1 MTSQVVGAAGGT
13 VSAPDGTQVVIPA
26 GALSS
31 DVTITI
37 ALNESAPALT
47 QALSVAPAHVFGPEG
62 QTFAKPVSVTLPFQP
77 ANLPSGATEK
87 DLAVYT
93 APQGSSAYEALPT
106 TIKDATHVTGQATH
120 FSNMCPGAIL
130 YDGGP
135 LPDGAYGDAAVCTSL
150 TPGAMVPLTFSD
162 AGAPS
167 LTGGAIASG
176 TYDLTSITAYVPAGC
191 TLNPGGPTG
200 FSLTISFGSGTFEIA
215 EAVTGSG
222 GNEVPDR
229 LGNVLDERVDADAD
243 RIAAATRR
251 PPRGSTWR
259 RPPSSSWEARTT
271 GQTAEPAG
279 RASTPSRSSERT
291 RAPRCSRWHCLAY
304 TGGAPG
310 GASEAPRPVGSKARG
325 NASASVRH
333 EPC

>member
-1 MTSQVVGAAGGT
+1 MIRKTFGFLVLGFLAGCSSSSGGASPDGGTSQPDAATADDSGGGVTSQVVGAGGGT

-26 GALSS
+26 GALQS

-47 QALSVAPAHVFGPEG
+47 QAQSVAPAHVFGPEG

-93 APQGSSAYEALPT
+93 APQGSSAYQALPT

-120 FSNMCPGAIL
+120 FSNMCPGAVL

-167 LTGGAIASG
+167 LTGGTIASG

-200 FSLTISFGSGTFEIA
+200 FSLTISFGSGTFEF
-215 EAVTGSG
+215 
-222 GNEVPDR
+222 
-229 LGNVLDERVDADAD
+229 
-243 RIAAATRR
+243 AAADTGGGGTVFEAFSGTYSTS
-251 PPRGSTWR
+251 GSMLTLTDTC
-259 RPPSSSWEARTT
+259 PDTSSS
-271 GQTAEPAG
+271 TAPY
-279 RASTPSRSSERT
+279 
-291 RAPRCSRWHCLAY
+291 LA
-304 TGGAPG
+304 TATQFFLGGPDNGADGGAC
-310 GASEAPRPVGSKARG
+310 GSHVYAFTLQ
-325 NASASVRH
+325 
-333 EPC
+333 